1 MNDKTKKLCDDLVSY
16 SRSLKRKM
24 IWEPDPN
31 SMAILSGFLCLSQ
44 GAEADVDKYVACKKL
59 LKRKVNIFSEFR
71 GISEAI
77 VITKMMIA
85 KDPEEYLDGAMAV
98 YRKLREIHKVFT
110 SSYMVLT
117 ALTLYE
123 AGGIERADENIE
135 KLESLYKKANK
146 QHPLLVGSEDRPFF
160 AILVTSG
167 ISEDKILEEMEECY
181 KANKKV
187 ARLNKECVHSMAQL
201 MCLSSKT
208 TDVKAEVVKD
218 YLDGLKSAKKKINK
232 DFGLPAAGAMTLLDL
247 PTEEL
252 VSKTIEIDDYLK
264 MQKGFKWYSVSP
276 SIRRM
281 YDQMIVLISELDDH
295 NSMRGAIL
303 TSTISTVLI
312 QQIITYVIIME
323 IILISAMT
331 RSHNSSN

>member
-1 MNDKTKKLCDDLVSY
+1 MDDKTKKLCDDLVSY
-16 SRSLKRKM
+16 SQALRRKM
-24 IWEPDPN
+24 IWEADPN

-44 GAEADVDKYVACKKL
+44 KAEADVDKYVACKKL
-59 LKRKVNIFSEFR
+59 FKKKVSVFSEFR
-71 GISEAI
+71 GIAEAI

-110 SSYMVLT
+110 SANLVLT
-117 ALTLYE
+117 ALTIYE
-123 AGGIERADENIE
+123 AGGIERADEIIE
-135 KLESLYKKANK
+135 KLESLYKQASK
-146 QHPLLVGSEDRPFF
+146 QHPLLVGGEDRPFF

-167 ISEDKILEEMEECY
+167 LSEDKILEEMEACY
-181 KANKKV
+181 QANKKV

-201 MCLSSKT
+201 MCLSSKST
-208 TDVKAEVVKD
+208 EAKSEIVSD
-218 YLDGLKSAKKKINK
+218 YLTGLKKVKKKINK

-252 VSKTIEIDDYLK
+252 VAKTAEIDDYLK
-264 MQKGFKWYSVSP
+264 TQKGFKWYSVSP

-281 YDQMIVLISELDDH
+281 YDQMIVLIAELDDH

-303 TSTISTVLI
+303 SSTISTVLI

-323 IILISAMT
+323 IIIISAMT
-331 RSHNSSN
+331 SSHNSN